1 LKAATGRIDPKWS
14 EVSRVARGGKSWPT
28 DGGPDTLRAMY
39 AAGDLATQKFRSGRA
54 GDTYVAIAD
63 WAPDGTYR
71 IDTIHQ
77 YGSATM
83 DSSSS
88 HYADQAP
95 IFAEKKWKQPPMKLD
110 NLLKQSTRDYRVSK

>member
-1 LKAATGRIDPKWS
+1 MASGDLAAMAVASCSAWS
-14 EVSRVARGGKSWPT
+14 ASAVYV
-28 DGGPDTLRAMY
+28 
-39 AAGDLATQKFRSGRA
+39 AGDLMKDKFRSGRA

-77 YGSATM
+77 YGSATL
-83 DSSSS
+83 DASSP

-95 IFAEKKWKQPPMKLD
+95 IFTAEKWKQPPMTLEGV
-110 NLLKQSTRDYRVSK
+110 LKEAERDYRPGKETAK